1 MMISLLFVSGQ
12 LTAYPLFCTMP
23 GMEMHGMD
31 SLPIADETALTNIQ
45 DMSELPDKSDNRL
58 SSSLDRLDVMSDCE
72 QICGYCLSYSQPGAK
87 ISNLF
92 RNVANSQQADFYSR
106 FAPTEPPKSLFRP
119 PISV

>member
-1 MMISLLFVSGQ
+1 MISLLFVSGQ

>member
-31 SLPIADETALTNIQ
+31 SMPSADETAITNIQ

-87 ISNLF
+87 ISNLTPKSGAS
-92 RNVANSQQADFYSR
+92 RQADFYSR
-106 FAPTEPPKSLFRP
+106 FSPTEPLNSLFRP